1 MTASTL
7 RSYTLKDLAK
17 LARRRGVNGW
27 QAMRK
32 DQLVRA
38 ILRNG
43 SSHGATSRTGKPKSS
58 PAKAVKKPAAP
69 VRRTA
74 RSKPAPAVRKAPLP
88 TPAQRL
94 AARRLEASRVA
105 KKSRVLQKIEQA
117 KVRISRSKNLA
128 FESVNGHANGSAKD
142 RLIVMVRGPYWLHA
156 YWELTPQ
163 GIARAQAALGQEWH
177 QAQPLLRVLTVTT
190 HGSTTT
196 SERISREIS
205 IHGGVKNWY
214 IDVQEPNQT
223 YRLEIG
229 YRAASGKFFSLARSN
244 VVSTPSGG
252 SSDSLDVHWND
263 VLADCDKIYAMSGG
277 FSTEGASEL
286 QDLFEERLRR
296 PMGPANSS
304 RFGAGLEGLLPHDR
318 HLKFQVEAEVVIH
331 GTTHPDAKVVLQGEP
346 LKLRPDGTFSVRL
359 DMPNRRQVIPIVA
372 STKDGVE
379 QRTIVLAVERNT
391 KIMEPLTRESGE

>member
-1 MTASTL
+1 
-7 RSYTLKDLAK
+7 LA
-17 LARRRGVNGW
+17 
-27 QAMRK
+27 
-32 DQLVRA
+32 
-38 ILRNG
+38 
-43 SSHGATSRTGKPKSS
+43 
-58 PAKAVKKPAAP
+58 
-69 VRRTA
+69 
-74 RSKPAPAVRKAPLP
+74 
-88 TPAQRL
+88 
-94 AARRLEASRVA
+94 AARRVESQRAA
-105 KKSRVLQKIEQA
+105 KKNRVLAKIEQA
-117 KVRISRSKNLA
+117 KARISRSKNLA
-128 FESVNGHANGSAKD
+128 FESLNGHANGSAKD

-177 QAQPLLRVLTVTT
+177 QAQPMLRVMTVTA

-196 SERISREIS
+196 SERIFREIA

-252 SSDSLDVHWND
+252 SSDSLDAHWND

-277 FSTEGASEL
+277 FASEGASEL

-296 PMGPANSS
+296 PMGPSNSG
-304 RFGAGLEGLLPHDR
+304 RFSAGLDGLLPRDR
-318 HLKFQVEAEVVIH
+318 HLRFHVEAEVLIH

-346 LKLRPDGTFSVRL
+346 LKLRPDGTFSVRI

-391 KIMEPLTRESGE
+391 KVMEPLTRETSSE